1 VAQKKKMSKSAFL
14 SRAPDVR
21 FRLAVMYRL
30 WYRWMVTATITQF
43 RKELFQLADQA
54 LGGESVA
61 FTYRGIVFQVMPEK
75 KTSKL
80 NKLVGQPVLAANV
93 DLEKASKELSAEM
106 EAAWLED
113 WSDL

>member
-1 VAQKKKMSKSAFL
+1 
-14 SRAPDVR
+14 
-21 FRLAVMYRL
+21 
-30 WYRWMVTATITQF
+30 
-43 RKELFQLADQA
+43 
-54 LGGESVA
+54 
-61 FTYRGIVFQVMPEK
+61 MPEK

-93 DLEKASKELSAEM
+93 DLEQASKELSAEM

>member
-1 VAQKKKMSKSAFL
+1 M
-14 SRAPDVR
+14 
-21 FRLAVMYRL
+21 
-30 WYRWMVTATITQF
+30 TTITQF

-54 LGGESVA
+54 LSGEPVA
-61 FTYRGIVFQVMPEK
+61 FTYRGVMFQVTPEK

-80 NKLVGQPVLAANV
+80 KKLVGQPVLAADI
-93 DLEKASKELSAEM
+93 DLEQASKELSAEM